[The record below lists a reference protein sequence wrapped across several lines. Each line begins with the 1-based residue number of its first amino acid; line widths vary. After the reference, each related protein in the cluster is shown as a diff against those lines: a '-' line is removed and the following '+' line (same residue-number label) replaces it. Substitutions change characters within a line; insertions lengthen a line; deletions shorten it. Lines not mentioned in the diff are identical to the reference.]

1 SRMKPPF
8 GIGQIGKAFRNEIT
22 PGNFIFR
29 TREFEQME
37 IEYFT
42 TAEQADSDFTEW
54 VEACWKWFIDLGI
67 DADNLRRFDVPDS
80 ERAHYSAAT
89 IDLEYRFGFQ
99 SSAGGELMGIA
110 NRTDFDLGAHTDAS
124 GTKMQYF
131 DQAEARL
138 DHVGRVALVG
148 GLVEVLHLGARGV
161 RVGTKM
167 QYFDQA
173 ANE

>member
-1 SRMKPPF
+1 
-8 GIGQIGKAFRNEIT
+8 
-22 PGNFIFR
+22 
-29 TREFEQME
+29 ME

-42 TAEQADSDFTEW
+42 TGEQADSDFTEW

-99 SSAGGELMGIA
+99 SSEWGELMGIA

-124 GTKMQYF
+124 RSEEHTSELQS
-131 DQAEARL
+131 
-138 DHVGRVALVG
+138 
-148 GLVEVLHLGARGV
+148 RG
-161 RVGTKM
+161 
-167 QYFDQA
+167 
-173 ANE
+173 